1 MEQQWSS
8 HMSPPAEDHYKN
20 WIKKNNYVK
29 PLKSIPKQKLEDNLN
44 LKNKNTTVR
53 KKNWE
58 FVAS

>member
-1 MEQQWSS
+1 
-8 HMSPPAEDHYKN
+8 MSPPADDHYKN
-20 WIKKNNYVK
+20 WIKKNNNYVK
-29 PLKSIPKQKLEDNLN
+29 PLKSIQKQKLEDNLN